1 MRPVPV
7 FAAAVALAI
16 SLVAPAEAALI
27 RVDFTGTN
35 SSPTGATA
43 TNNPWGTPVPSLT
56 GYVIYDSEAAGVP
69 FSTTATNY
77 PNAIRELGF
86 SMGGAATVLSGTR
99 TGAFGSIQVANQ
111 AGSDSLSFNN
121 MTLSPAQLAGEV
133 PTLFLGS
140 ATRTFNNAQLTLRLS
155 GPNTVFGSQDLF
167 GPFDPAVFSSSKQL
181 TVFLSYTQQGTT
193 PPGQTWPTVSF
204 TYNLNPVGVAVVPV
218 PAAGLLWLS
227 AAGLLAAV
235 RRRTAAAAA

>member
-1 MRPVPV
+1 MRCLPLLAA
-7 FAAAVALAI
+7 AAAVTLALA
-16 SLVAPAEAALI
+16 SPAEAALI

-56 GYVIYDSEAAGVP
+56 GYVIYDSAAAGVP
-69 FSTTATNY
+69 SSTTATNY
-77 PNAIRELGF
+77 PNAIKEVGF
-86 SMGGAATVLSGTR
+86 SMGGASPVLTGTR

-121 MTLSPAQLAGEV
+121 MTLTPAQLAGEV
-133 PTLFLGS
+133 PTLFLGT
-140 ATRTFNNAQLTLRLS
+140 ATRTFNNALLTLRLA
-155 GPNTVFGSQDLF
+155 GPNTVLASQDLF
-167 GPFDPAVFSSSKQL
+167 GPFDPAIFSTSKQL

-204 TYNLNPVGVAVVPV
+204 TYNLNPIGVTVVPV

-227 AAGLLAAV
+227 AAGVLAAV
-235 RRRTAAAAA
+235 RRRSAAAG